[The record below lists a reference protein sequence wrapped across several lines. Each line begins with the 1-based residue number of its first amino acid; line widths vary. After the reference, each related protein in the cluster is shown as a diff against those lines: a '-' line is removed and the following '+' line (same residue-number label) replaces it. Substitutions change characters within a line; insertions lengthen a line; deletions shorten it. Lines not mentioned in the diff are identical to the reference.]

1 MEHIIN
7 LTKEN
12 IQQVVDASMDNF
24 VVLSFWAQQQPESV
38 QMLQVMEQIAKE
50 QAGRFILAT
59 VNCEE
64 QLEIAN
70 YFQIKSLPTHLV
82 LSNGQPIDG
91 FAGTQSAEQVHEL
104 LNKHLPELWVTDFN
118 AAKAIL
124 VAGDA
129 NAEKPTTEKLE
140 QALALLKK
148 AYAESQ
154 QKAEVA
160 LVLIDAYL
168 QLDILAE
175 AKILLETIGLAD
187 QDSYYQN
194 LKAKLALAEDAADT
208 PEIRQLQEALEQKV
222 GDIDITIDL
231 AKALNQA
238 NRGEEALECLFAILQ
253 KDLSAADGKVK
264 QVFMEILTALG
275 QGNTIASQYRRRLY
289 SLLY

>member
-24 VVLSFWAQQQPESV
+24 VVMSFWAQQQPESV
-38 QMLQVMEQIAKE
+38 QMMQVMEQLANE
-50 QAGRFILAT
+50 QAGRFILAK
-59 VNCEE
+59 VNCEAE
-64 QLEIAN
+64 LEIAN
-70 YFQIKSLPTHLV
+70 YFQIQSLPTHLV
-82 LSNGQPIDG
+82 LNKGQPIDG
-91 FAGTQSAEQVHEL
+91 FAGTQSVEQVNEL
-104 LNKHLPELWVTDFN
+104 LNKHLPALWVQDVN

-124 VAGDA
+124 ADENVT
-129 NAEKPTTEKLE
+129 KEKLE
-140 QALALLKK
+140 EALALLKSG
-148 AYAESQ
+148 YADSGE
-154 QKAEVA
+154 KAEIGLY
-160 LVLIDAYL
+160 LVDTYL
-168 QLDILAE
+168 QLGVLAE
-175 AKILLETIGLAD
+175 AKTLLATIGLAD

-208 PEIRQLQEALEQKV
+208 PEIRQLQQALEQQP
-222 GDIDITIDL
+222 DNADLSIDL

-238 NRGEEALECLFAILQ
+238 NRGEEALESLFVILQ

-275 QGNTIASQYRRRLY
+275 QGNTLANQYRRRLY